1 MLYMDC
7 TQAEAKDIV
16 EYRKD
21 VARAFERLE
30 RFMVWTVGL
39 VAISMKAVC
48 WRWFAPLCITLEV
61 VGNRHTY
68 LPTYWPTS
76 LSPKSLV

>member
-1 MLYMDC
+1 MLYMAC
-7 TQAEAKDIV
+7 TQAEAEDIV

-39 VAISMKAVC
+39 AAISMKAMC
-48 WRWFAPLCITLEV
+48 A
-61 VGNRHTY
+61 GDG
-68 LPTYWPTS
+68 
-76 LSPKSLV
+76 